1 MRLSLQIAN
10 RFLRFSKGQTILI
23 ALGIAVGVSVQVFIG
38 LLIQGLQ
45 DGLIDTT
52 IGNAAHITVSTD
64 DSKGID
70 NYSQIIND
78 IEGSDLG
85 ITAITPSITGN
96 GFLKNDETS
105 EPIFVK
111 GYDLASAE
119 GIYEFADRISEGR
132 LPRSNNEVL
141 IGIGLADNLGV
152 LVNDTT
158 DIFLVDGTLKEVM
171 VVGFLDFNVSV
182 INNGWVVTGID
193 TASSLFGYENAVGT
207 IEIQVD
213 QVFEADAIGAKVAQ
227 IVNNDK
233 LIVDNWKDQ
242 NAELLSGLNGQSIS
256 SLMIQIFVLVA
267 VVLGIASVLAITVI
281 QKSKQIGILKAMG
294 ITDGKASSI
303 FLLQGFILG
312 IIGAALGI
320 LFGLLLSYAFATFAL
335 NPDGTPVI
343 PLSINYNFILTS
355 GMIAVVSAMIASVM
369 PARRSSKLTTIEVIR
384 NG

>member
-1 MRLSLQIAN
+1 
-10 RFLRFSKGQTILI
+10 
-23 ALGIAVGVSVQVFIG
+23 
-38 LLIQGLQ
+38 
-45 DGLIDTT
+45 
-52 IGNAAHITVSTD
+52 
-64 DSKGID
+64 
-70 NYSQIIND
+70 
-78 IEGSDLG
+78 
-85 ITAITPSITGN
+85 
-96 GFLKNDETS
+96 
-105 EPIFVK
+105 
-111 GYDLASAE
+111 
-119 GIYEFADRISEGR
+119 
-132 LPRSNNEVL
+132 
-141 IGIGLADNLGV
+141 
-152 LVNDTT
+152 
-158 DIFLVDGTLKEVM
+158 M

-294 ITDGKASSI
+294 ITDAKASSI